1 VGQFLTKEIM
11 DTLIDSLPDY
21 AKDLK
26 LNYSSL
32 VRQDTALTDVQ
43 RWGTIVASAIAAGN
57 QRLIGAAV
65 AEATARVAPNVVEAA
80 KGAASIMGMN
90 NVYYRYLHSV
100 SNEKYKTM
108 PARLRMNILRTH
120 GVEHADFE
128 LWSVAVSAINNC
140 QVCMDS
146 HEKSVREKGLTEDHI
161 LQAIRI
167 AAIINAIGDV
177 LTAEEALAG
186 LPQPASVHA

>member
-1 VGQFLTKEIM
+1 M
-11 DTLIDSLPDY
+11 DTLIESLPEY

-32 VRQDTALTDVQ
+32 VRQDTVLTDAQ
-43 RWGTIVASAIAAGN
+43 RWGTVVAAAIASGN

-65 AEATARVAPNVVEAA
+65 AEATARIPANIVEAA
-80 KGAASIMGMN
+80 KGAAAIMAMN
-90 NVYYRYLHSV
+90 NVYYRYQHSV
-100 SNEKYKTM
+100 SNEKYRTM

-120 GVEHADFE
+120 GAEHADFE

-140 QVCMDS
+140 QACMDS

-177 LTAEEALAG
+177 LTAEEALVG
-186 LPQPASVHA
+186 LPQPVAQA

>member
-1 VGQFLTKEIM
+1 M

-32 VRQDTALTDVQ
+32 VRQDTVLTDAQ
-43 RWGTIVASAIAAGN
+43 RWGTIVACAFAAGN

-65 AEATARVAPNVVEAA
+65 AEASSRVPATVVEAA
-80 KGAASIMGMN
+80 KAAAAIMAMN

-100 SNEKYKTM
+100 SNEKYRTI

-128 LWSVAVSAINNC
+128 LWCEAVSAVNNC
-140 QVCMDS
+140 HVCMDS
-146 HEKSVREKGLTEDHI
+146 HEKAVREKGLTEDHI
-161 LQAIRI
+161 LHAIRI
-167 AAIINAIGDV
+167 AAIINAIGEV
-177 LTAEEALAG
+177 LTAEEALTG
-186 LPQPASVHA
+186 LPQAAAVQS

>member
-1 VGQFLTKEIM
+1 MESLLAT
-11 DTLIDSLPDY
+11 LPDY

-32 VRQDTALTDVQ
+32 VRQDTVLTDAQ
-43 RWGTIVASAIAAGN
+43 RWGTIVACAIAAGN

-65 AEATARVAPNVVEAA
+65 AEASARVPAAVIEAA
-80 KGAASIMGMN
+80 KGAAAIMGMN
-90 NVYYRYLHSV
+90 NVYYRYQHSV
-100 SNEKYKTM
+100 SNDKYRTM

-128 LWSVAVSAINNC
+128 LWCEAVSAINNC
-140 QVCMDS
+140 HVCMDS
-146 HEKSVREKGLTEDHI
+146 HEKSVRDKGLTEDHI

-167 AAIINAIGDV
+167 ASIINGIGDV
-177 LTAEEALAG
+177 LTAEEALIG
-186 LPQPASVHA
+186 LPHPAAVQA

>member
-1 VGQFLTKEIM
+1 M
-11 DTLIDSLPDY
+11 DTLIESLPEY

-32 VRQDTALTDVQ
+32 VRQDTVLSDAQ
-43 RWGTIVASAIAAGN
+43 RWGTVVAAAIASGN

-65 AEATARVAPNVVEAA
+65 AEAAARVPANVVEAA
-80 KGAASIMGMN
+80 KGAAAIMAMN
-90 NVYYRYLHSV
+90 NVYYRYQHSV
-100 SNEKYKTM
+100 SNEKYRTM

-120 GVEHADFE
+120 GAEHADFE

-140 QVCMDS
+140 QACMDS

-161 LQAIRI
+161 LQAVRI
-167 AAIINAIGDV
+167 AAIINAVGDV
-177 LTAEEALAG
+177 LTAEEALVG
-186 LPQPASVHA
+186 LPQTVAQA